1 MKRQIKTSKKLILG
15 MSVPGLFSLL
25 MSSCLKDNSSYVAP
39 PTALV
44 TFYQASPDEPAMNLV
59 FNSNQVNQNP
69 LYYGD
74 DIDYFRAYAGQ
85 RTVNLVFINSLNTI
99 ASAPVTLVANNAYSL
114 FLANTSAHP
123 EIVLLNDTL
132 NKPAPGKASIRLVN
146 LSPDA
151 PAVDLKVQG
160 GSVLVSNKAFKGYS
174 SFLPVNG
181 QTNYTFQILQAGT
194 NTVLATLPDVNISNG
209 FVYTILFHGLS
220 ASTNN
225 RDKLAADLITNA
237 YFY

>member
-1 MKRQIKTSKKLILG
+1 MKRLLKNSKKMKWGIGAL
-15 MSVPGLFSLL
+15 GLFSLL
-25 MSSCLKDNSSYVAP
+25 LSSCLKDTSNYVAP

-44 TFYQASPDEPAMNLV
+44 TFYQASPDEPAMNLAL
-59 FNSNQVNQNP
+59 NTNQVNQNP

-85 RTVNLVFINSLNTI
+85 RTVNLFFTNSLNTI
-99 ASAPVTLVANNAYSL
+99 TTATVTLVANNAYSL

-132 NKPAPGKASIRLVN
+132 NRPASGNASIRLVN

-151 PAVDLKVQG
+151 SAVDLKVQG
-160 GSVLVSNKAFKGYS
+160 GQVLVSNKAFKGYS
-174 SFLPVNG
+174 SFLPISG
-181 QTNYTFQILQAGT
+181 QTNYTFQIMQTGT
-194 NTVLATLPDVNISNG
+194 NTVLATLPNVPISNG
-209 FVYTILFHGLS
+209 FVYTILFHGL
-220 ASTNN
+220 ANTTNN
-225 RDKLAADLITNA
+225 GDKLAADLITNA